1 MLRGYSFENGETLLN
16 SCCGSG
22 IFLLVASAPDTK
34 QLFETDIDP
43 TAVMIG
49 KLNVLIKYC
58 DVEFIPQ
65 VYICGFCDVGD
76 REGFL
81 AQVKRFDYVVTN
93 QPWDAKTWATGED
106 SFTQIFKAAFSYLP
120 EP

>member
-1 MLRGYSFENGETLLN
+1 MLRGYSFENGETLL
-16 SCCGSG
+16 
-22 IFLLVASAPDTK
+22 
-34 QLFETDIDP
+34 
-43 TAVMIG
+43 
-49 KLNVLIKYC
+49 
-58 DVEFIPQ
+58 
-65 VYICGFCDVGD
+65 VGD

-106 SFTQIFKAAFSYLP
+106 SFAQIFKAAFSYLP